1 MLTKEQKEKYMHLA
15 FEQAKKAEEQG
26 EVPIGAVVVD
36 KDGNVIGEGYNRR
49 ELDEDATQH
58 AEMIAIRQACKKLNS
73 WRLFDCSLFIT
84 LEPCPM
90 CSGAIINSRLAEV
103 YYGAFDPKAGAAR
116 RARAYRRLRTRG
128 MRAFAARL
136 VLAHARFP
144 RPQAPRPRFAW
155 VIPLIKTA
163 FLRSSYGKSHRFK
176 KDRVDPYFANRNCRL
191 EIDIYFVCDRALEP
205 DAIIRKNCILHS
217 WKVVKSDPAEPIRC
231 GETM

>member
-73 WRLFDCSLFIT
+73 WRLVDCSLFIT

-103 YYGAFDPKAGAAR
+103 YYGAFDPKAGAAGSVIDLFKVEKFNHYPKIYGGLFRDQAAQMLKDFFREIR
-116 RARAYRRLRTRG
+116 RK
-128 MRAFAARL
+128 
-136 VLAHARFP
+136 
-144 RPQAPRPRFAW
+144 Q
-155 VIPLIKTA
+155 KQD
-163 FLRSSYGKSHRFK
+163 K
-176 KDRVDPYFANRNCRL
+176 
-191 EIDIYFVCDRALEP
+191 
-205 DAIIRKNCILHS
+205 
-217 WKVVKSDPAEPIRC
+217 
-231 GETM
+231 

>member
-73 WRLFDCSLFIT
+73 WRLVDCSLFIT

-90 CSGAIINSRLAEV
+90 CSSAIINSRLAEV
-103 YYGAFDPKAGAAR
+103 YYGAFDPKAGAAVSLT
-116 RARAYRRLRTRG
+116 YLR
-128 MRAFAARL
+128 
-136 VLAHARFP
+136 
-144 RPQAPRPRFAW
+144 W
-155 VIPLIKTA
+155 KNLIT
-163 FLRSSYGKSHRFK
+163 
-176 KDRVDPYFANRNCRL
+176 
-191 EIDIYFVCDRALEP
+191 
-205 DAIIRKNCILHS
+205 ILKFMAVYLGIKQH
-217 WKVVKSDPAEPIRC
+217 KC
-231 GETM
+231 

>member
-73 WRLFDCSLFIT
+73 WRLVDCSLFIT

-103 YYGAFDPKAGAAR
+103 YYGAFDPKAGAA
-116 RARAYRRLRTRG
+116 G
-128 MRAFAARL
+128 SGN
-136 VLAHARFP
+136 
-144 RPQAPRPRFAW
+144 Q
-155 VIPLIKTA
+155 
-163 FLRSSYGKSHRFK
+163 
-176 KDRVDPYFANRNCRL
+176 
-191 EIDIYFVCDRALEP
+191 
-205 DAIIRKNCILHS
+205 
-217 WKVVKSDPAEPIRC
+217 
-231 GETM
+231 

>member
-58 AEMIAIRQACKKLNS
+58 AEMIAIRQACKNLNS
-73 WRLFDCSLFIT
+73 WRLVDCSLFIT

-103 YYGAFDPKAGAAR
+103 YYGAFDPKAGAASS
-116 RARAYRRLRTRG
+116 
-128 MRAFAARL
+128 
-136 VLAHARFP
+136 
-144 RPQAPRPRFAW
+144 
-155 VIPLIKTA
+155 VIDLFKVEKFNHHPKI
-163 FLRSSYGKSHRFK
+163 YG
-176 KDRVDPYFANRNCRL
+176 
-191 EIDIYFVCDRALEP
+191 
-205 DAIIRKNCILHS
+205 
-217 WKVVKSDPAEPIRC
+217 
-231 GETM
+231 

>member
-58 AEMIAIRQACKKLNS
+58 AEMIAIRQACKNLNS
-73 WRLFDCSLFIT
+73 WRLVDCSLFIT

-103 YYGAFDPKAGAAR
+103 YYGAFDKKAGAEGSVIEITKLEKFNHHPNIYGSLFR
-116 RARAYRRLRTRG
+116 D
-128 MRAFAARL
+128 
-136 VLAHARFP
+136 
-144 RPQAPRPRFAW
+144 QASQILKEFFR
-155 VIPLIKTA
+155 
-163 FLRSSYGKSHRFK
+163 
-176 KDRVDPYFANRNCRL
+176 
-191 EIDIYFVCDRALEP
+191 E
-205 DAIIRKNCILHS
+205 IIRKQNQD
-217 WKVVKSDPAEPIRC
+217 K
-231 GETM
+231 